1 MDSVPPASTALASP
15 NRMSCAP
22 CVIASKPEPHSR
34 LTVTAGTPIGRPA
47 FRPMWRGAGD
57 RDAPGGGAVAAKG
70 GAPPPPPPRTGPPHQ
85 LSPPPPTP
93 PPQTGLG

>member
-47 FRPMWRGAGD
+47 LRPMWRGRGTKHP
-57 RDAPGGGAVAAKG
+57 PGGGAG
-70 GAPPPPPPRTGPPHQ
+70 GATGGGPPPPPPPQPAPAHAAPPPPPPLTDQ
-85 LSPPPPTP
+85 AD
-93 PPQTGLG
+93 